1 MQLQSLGHWN
11 NISILKYKVQRPKDW
26 KKRLMLSSMS
36 CYRVVYSVLYKK
48 EAHKKL
54 TEIYLFAPVTRAN
67 SWLSLV
73 SHGDK
78 PISVMFLRGNGFVV
92 GD

>member
-1 MQLQSLGHWN
+1 MQFQSLGHWSI
-11 NISILKYKVQRPKDW
+11 ISILKYKVHILKDCN
-26 KKRLMLSSMS
+26 KRLILSSMS
-36 CYRVVYSVLYKK
+36 CNSVVYLLLYKK
-48 EAHKKL
+48 EAHEKL
-54 TEIYLFAPVTRAN
+54 PEIYLFAPVIRAN

-73 SHGDK
+73 SHGGK